1 MALYLS
7 SSTYTQQLHFKYQ
20 CRETRDRTARFRA
33 ITHFGWD
40 IDHPLITHMHLLES
54 DLPTINHIAKAESFG
69 TIALVRI
76 VELLAV
82 YQSATIVYA
91 YDATNSRR
99 DLTFSCLQ
107 YFIIDTT
114 RKALDAFL
122 CG

>member
-1 MALYLS
+1 
-7 SSTYTQQLHFKYQ
+7 
-20 CRETRDRTARFRA
+20 
-33 ITHFGWD
+33 
-40 IDHPLITHMHLLES
+40 MHLLEG
-54 DLPTINHIAKAESFG
+54 DLPTVYYIAKAEGFRA
-69 TIALVRI
+69 IALVRV
-76 VELLAV
+76 VEFLAV

-114 RKALDAFL
+114 RKAHDAFL